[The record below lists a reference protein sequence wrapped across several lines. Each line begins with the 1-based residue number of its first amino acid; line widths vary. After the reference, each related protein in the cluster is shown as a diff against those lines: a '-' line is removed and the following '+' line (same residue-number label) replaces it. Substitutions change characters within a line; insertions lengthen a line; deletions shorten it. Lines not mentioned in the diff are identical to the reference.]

1 MERSKTDFSTKNQIV
16 DSSGTNTPDQSSAAI
31 LQVGPLNAFTAE
43 SVEIVKTATIQ
54 IEESKDL
61 RMKATLLMKECFELS
76 KKNTKSVD
84 DLLTKKISE
93 TLGLAVC

>member
-1 MERSKTDFSTKNQIV
+1 MSQNNKQHTSLLLPKMERSKTDFSTKNQIV
-16 DSSGTNTPDQSSAAI
+16 DSSGTNTPDQSSAI

-61 RMKATLLMKECFELS
+61 RMKATLLMKECY
-76 KKNTKSVD
+76 
-84 DLLTKKISE
+84 
-93 TLGLAVC
+93 